1 MQLMGKDRP
10 TYTAHQLTG
19 AHVVVV
25 NAQGARLSGKKNEQK
40 VYMSYSGYAGGL
52 KTTTLEQVRENRPI
66 DIVRESVRRMLPK
79 NRIGREMLRN
89 LKVYSGP
96 DHPHKAQA
104 PDNKVEATL

>member
-1 MQLMGKDRP
+1 MGKDRP
-10 TYTAHQLTG
+10 TYTPNFLNG

-25 NAQGARLSGKKNEQK
+25 NAEGARLSGKKNEQK

-52 KTTTLEQVRENRPI
+52 KSTSLEYVRENRPI
-66 DIVRESVRRMLPK
+66 DIVREAVRRMLPK

-89 LKVYSGP
+89 LKVYAGNE
-96 DHPHKAQA
+96 HPHQAQA